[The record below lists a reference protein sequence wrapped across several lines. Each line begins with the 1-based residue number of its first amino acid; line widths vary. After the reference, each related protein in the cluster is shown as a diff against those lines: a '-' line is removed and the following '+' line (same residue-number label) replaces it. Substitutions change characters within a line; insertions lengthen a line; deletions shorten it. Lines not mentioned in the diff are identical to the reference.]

1 MTPALAYRRA
11 LGTTTTLSLR
21 GDDSDEA
28 IPLRTKGMNVCHE
41 IATPCRAR
49 DDTGAGYR
57 RALGTTTTLSL
68 RGDGSD
74 EAIPLRTE
82 SHEHVPRDRHA
93 LPGSR

>member
-1 MTPALAYRRA
+1 MTPALAIAARWGQPPRCHCEE
-11 LGTTTTLSLR
+11 TVV
-21 GDDSDEA
+21 
-28 IPLRTKGMNVCHE
+28 TKQSRCERKAMNVCHE

-82 SHEHVPRDRHA
+82 SHERVPRDRYA